1 MVSPNVFF
9 IVLVDTA
16 VVIFEDI
23 SPESVVAVGDVGID
37 TFELMMLVL
46 EMVVLSVV
54 VVIVSLLTFC
64 YGDT

>member
-23 SPESVVAVGDVGID
+23 NPESVVAVGDVGID